1 MLNIYID
8 ESGSISRSEEHPYF
22 IITFVVPE
30 NKEYMKKTVKRFVSN
45 DLKRFKS
52 DIRYSN
58 MFTKDGKFKE
68 LKGSSLNFEDFVPR
82 FGGVFFDFC
91 NLSIL

>member
-1 MLNIYID
+1 
-8 ESGSISRSEEHPYF
+8 
-22 IITFVVPE
+22 
-30 NKEYMKKTVKRFVSN
+30 
-45 DLKRFKS
+45 
-52 DIRYSN
+52 

-82 FGGVFFDFC
+82 FDGVFFDFC